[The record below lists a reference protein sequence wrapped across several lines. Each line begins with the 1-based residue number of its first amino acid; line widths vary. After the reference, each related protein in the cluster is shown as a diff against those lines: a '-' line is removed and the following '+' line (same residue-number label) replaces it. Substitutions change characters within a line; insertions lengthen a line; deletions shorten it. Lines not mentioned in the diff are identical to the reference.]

1 MKQVIIIS
9 TLLGAAA
16 IATVGVTTNVAD
28 AKELNRDTWTQVED
42 GKREQAAIIAKLG
55 YQQMRL
61 VSMGDEAAVLFTNVN
76 DQLYCNRQDALFKP
90 IDANINV
97 NLDFSQQASKTISL
111 PAKIG
116 CESGYSFAL
125 VETKQSEQLI
135 AMMQDAKSL
144 QFYDQSYSLNG
155 FDEAVQ
161 SIID

>member
-16 IATVGVTTNVAD
+16 FGALALTTNVAD
-28 AKELNRDTWTQVED
+28 AQELNRDTWTQVED

-61 VSMGDEAAVLFTNVN
+61 VAMGDEAAVLFTNVN
-76 DQLYCNRQDALFKP
+76 DQLYCNRQDALFEP
-90 IDANINV
+90 IEASINV
-97 NLDFSQQASKTISL
+97 NLNMNNQSQTVSL

-116 CESGYSFAL
+116 CEAGYSFAL
-125 VETKQSEQLI
+125 VETDQSQQLI

-144 QFYDQSYSLNG
+144 QFYDQSYSLKG

-161 SIID
+161 SVID